1 MFLDLIKTLIQIII
15 PLGIFNVWLL
25 RPNQGTSYR
34 GKGAA
39 NLKEEFAAYG
49 LPEWSFYTIGTL
61 KLSAAAMLLLGFLL
75 PSLVLP
81 GAALMAVLMLGAV
94 IMHAK
99 VRDPATRYLPAAVML
114 ILSVLL
120 LI

>member
-1 MFLDLIKTLIQIII
+1 MSIDLIKILIQIII

-25 RPNQGTSYR
+25 RPKQATSFR

-49 LPEWSFYTIGTL
+49 LPEWSFYTIGAL

-75 PSLVLP
+75 PPLVLP
-81 GAALMAVLMLGAV
+81 GAALMVVLMLGAMV
-94 IMHAK
+94 MHAK
-99 VRDPATRYLPAAVML
+99 VGDPATRYLPAAAML
-114 ILSVLL
+114 ILSLLL